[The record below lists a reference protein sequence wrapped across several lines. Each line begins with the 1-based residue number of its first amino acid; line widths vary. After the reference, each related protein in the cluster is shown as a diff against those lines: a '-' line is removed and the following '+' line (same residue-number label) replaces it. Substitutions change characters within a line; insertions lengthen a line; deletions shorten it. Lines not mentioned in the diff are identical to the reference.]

1 MAKNSI
7 LEEVHYEDKRAV
19 RPAEN
24 RHHHCAAYPLN
35 NPEDNQL
42 CSELESAQ
50 AREPN
55 VNRLTAREK
64 CDAYRSDRLAIR
76 LPE

>member
-1 MAKNSI
+1 MATNSI
-7 LEEVHYEDKRAV
+7 QEEAHYEDKRAV
-19 RPAEN
+19 RPAEQ

-42 CSELESAQ
+42 WYELESAQ

-55 VNRLTAREK
+55 VNRLTARVI